1 MSQVNP
7 FAFQRAML
15 KRGVLFH
22 PSQTEHFFVSTAHTE
37 ADSDA
42 TLNAAEAAVAEIK
55 PQFA

>member
-1 MSQVNP
+1 
-7 FAFQRAML
+7 ML

-22 PSQTEHFFVSTAHTE
+22 PSQTERFFVSTAHTE

-42 TLNAAEAAVAEIK
+42 TLNTAEAAVAEIK